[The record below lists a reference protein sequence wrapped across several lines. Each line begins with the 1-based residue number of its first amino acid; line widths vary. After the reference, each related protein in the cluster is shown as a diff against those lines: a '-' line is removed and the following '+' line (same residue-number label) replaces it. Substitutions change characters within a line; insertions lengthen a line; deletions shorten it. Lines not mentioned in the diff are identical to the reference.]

1 MKERDIYQAA
11 LEKWGADAQTLMV
24 FEEMAELQKE
34 LCKNARGKDN
44 RGSIAEEI
52 ADVQIM
58 LEQMTVLHDCRTMV
72 RTYKTAKLNRL
83 KERLGLGEVAEP

>member
-1 MKERDIYQAA
+1 MREADIYRAA

-58 LEQMTVLHDCRTMV
+58 LEQMTVLHDCRAMV

>member
-1 MKERDIYQAA
+1 MREADIYRAA

-44 RGSIAEEI
+44 RGSIAEELSLI
-52 ADVQIM
+52 HI
-58 LEQMTVLHDCRTMV
+58 
-72 RTYKTAKLNRL
+72 
-83 KERLGLGEVAEP
+83 

>member
-1 MKERDIYQAA
+1 MRETDIYRAA

-24 FEEMAELQKE
+24 FEEMAELEKE

-52 ADVQIM
+52 EDVQIM
-58 LEQMTVLHDCRTMV
+58 LEQMTVLHDCRAMV

-83 KERLGLGEVAEP
+83 KERLGLGEVAEL